1 VAIPKVAIQALLAG
15 AAIGLLVKVLRR
27 PSEPEPVD
35 CSTIGPNGGTL
46 NGIKYLETVRGGS
59 DASVPMPMVVVF
71 HSRGATAQG
80 AASFPGLAGPTRIIR
95 PSGFNKTEQGGNT
108 WFTRSSKTDP
118 EGLTQEMKQRAQEL
132 QAFIGALM
140 RCRPT
145 TGRPIVTGSSEGGHV
160 SYLLASEAPG
170 LVAGAVALLG
180 YVPPGIWNSQMAP
193 TVGLHTTGDNTV
205 PYARTQ
211 AYWDAMKQAGASLET
226 QTWAGGHSV
235 VPGMGTTWRAAVQA
249 MAESQRGVLA

>member
-1 VAIPKVAIQALLAG
+1 MAIPKAAIQALLAG
-15 AAIGLLVKVLRR
+15 AAIGLAVKLFRR
-27 PSEPEPVD
+27 PADPEPVD
-35 CSTIGPNGGTL
+35 CSSIGPNGGTI

-59 DASVPMPMVVVF
+59 DPNVPMPMVVVF

-95 PSGFNKTEQGGNT
+95 PAGFNKTQGGGNT
-108 WFTRSSKTDP
+108 WFTKSSKTNP
-118 EGLTQEMKQRAQEL
+118 EQLTVEMKQRAQDL
-132 QAFIGALM
+132 QAFLSTLM

-160 SYLLASEAPG
+160 AYLLASEAPG

-180 YVPPGIWNSQMAP
+180 YVPPGIWNYQMAP

-205 PYARTQ
+205 PYERTKT
-211 AYWDAMKQAGASLET
+211 YWDAMKAAGARLET
-226 QTWAGGHSV
+226 QTWPGGHSV
-235 VPGMGTTWRAAVQA
+235 VQGMGTAWRAAVKA
-249 MAESQRGVLA
+249 MAESQRGAVA